1 MLVLV
6 SSACCH
12 RPGSGARNGQ
22 SYRAGTGQ
30 LPQGFCNVDIGGRHL
45 NMLVVGHGTPT
56 VVLESGLGAAIGAWA
71 LVQPRIQAFTSVV
84 AYDRAGYGLSD
95 SPVKTPRSAED
106 IALDLHSGL
115 HSAGIPPPY
124 ILVGHSMGGFYIRS
138 FAHQFPNEVAGLVLV
153 DPSAEGWVETLQ
165 TEFPQVYKN
174 MMAKEA
180 SEPEPLKSEIAGRQ
194 ASEKQM
200 QAAWPLP
207 DVPVTLVTAVQ
218 FQPDGSEAKIY
229 QEWYKAHQEFLDR
242 VKYGTHLV
250 ATNSDHNI
258 QFDRPEL
265 IVNAISNLVMSVRS
279 QRSMR

>member
-1 MLVLV
+1 
-6 SSACCH
+6 
-12 RPGSGARNGQ
+12 
-22 SYRAGTGQ
+22 
-30 LPQGFCNVDIGGRHL
+30 L

-71 LVQPRIQAFTSVV
+71 LVQPRIQAFTSVI

-95 SPVKTPRSAED
+95 SPMKTPRSSDD
-106 IALDLHSGL
+106 IALDLHAGL
-115 HSAGIPPPY
+115 HAAGIPPPY

-138 FAHQFPNEVAGLVLV
+138 FAHQFPSELAGLVFM
-153 DPSAEGWVETLQ
+153 DPSAEGWVETLRTQ
-165 TEFPQVYKN
+165 FPQVYQN

-194 ASEKQM
+194 ASEDQM
-200 QAAWPLP
+200 RAAWPLP
-207 DVPVTLVTAVQ
+207 DVPVALLTAIQ

-242 VKYGTHLV
+242 VKFGTHLV

-258 QFDRPEL
+258 QFDQPGL
-265 IVNAISNLVMSVRS
+265 VVNTISNLVMSVRS
-279 QRSMR
+279 QSRRR